1 MISLFSMPFFVR
13 SLAVLIAA
21 GIAFPVLGTF
31 ILNLELIPARFAVMH
46 GALLG
51 AAFALMFGA
60 APMPLAML
68 ASVITGIAIAL
79 ISWRSRISAGGSLGL
94 IMTVCM
100 GLAFIIFYK
109 SNVHAAEAFNLFW
122 GNILTLSRTDAV
134 FACVISAGILVFV
147 ISLYKEIHIVLF
159 DRELACAVGV
169 TAKPVYALIMLL
181 VCLGIAVAI
190 RVTGALMVDA
200 LTILPALAARKLG
213 KTFKGTLIFGS
224 LAGLF
229 MNLAGFGV
237 AFTFDLPVSASI
249 ILIGAA
255 VILILRII
263 RLPSTP

>member
-51 AAFALMFGA
+51 AAFALMLGT

-68 ASVITGIAIAL
+68 ASIITGIAIAF
-79 ISWRSRISAGGSLGL
+79 ISWRGRVSAGGSLGL

-100 GLAFIIFYK
+100 GIAFIIFYK

-122 GNILTLSRTDAV
+122 GNILTLSQSDAV
-134 FACVISAGILVFV
+134 FTCILSAVILTFV
-147 ISLYKEIHIVLF
+147 IGLYKEIHIVLF
-159 DRELACAVGV
+159 DRELASAVGV
-169 TAKPVYALIMLL
+169 RAKPVYALIMLL
-181 VCLGIAVAI
+181 VCLGIAIAI

-200 LTILPALAARKLG
+200 LTILPALAARRLG
-213 KTFKGTLIFGS
+213 KTFRGVLAAGS

-229 MNLAGFGV
+229 MNLSGFAV
-237 AFTFDLPVSASI
+237 SFIFDLPVSAAI
-249 ILIGAA
+249 ILTGAA
-255 VILILRII
+255 VLFILRIMK
-263 RLPSTP
+263 RN